1 MLGKRSRKEKD
12 EDESEDDDS
21 EEESDLSDSGDE
33 EPEDIVVNKP
43 IDRLKKLTKNQR
55 NQKKLRK

>member
-12 EDESEDDDS
+12 EDESEDDGS

>member
-12 EDESEDDDS
+12 EDENEDDDS

-55 NQKKLRK
+55 N